1 MKLFEPKVQLEPI
14 EHKYYNL
21 VTGEE
26 YMSVSKL
33 LGSLGTK
40 FDSEKV
46 SAMVAKK
53 RGVSQA
59 EVLQEWKDI
68 ATKSTDHG
76 TRIHNALERYKK
88 TAIILPEDE
97 DLKDMIIDV
106 CSYYKDYYQV
116 YDELTLYHD
125 ETRIAGTSDMICMIS
140 KTKGS
145 KFDVEDYKTNMRNG
159 IETFNKYGTRLNP
172 PFDYL
177 EDCNFVKYS
186 LQLSIY
192 AYMFEQLTGKQC
204 RKLGIRFIPPDDYMK
219 HVYMPVMYLKP
230 EVEHILKIR
239 KKQLADGKL

>member
-21 VTGEE
+21 VTGDE
-26 YMSVSKL
+26 YTSVSKL
-33 LGSLGTK
+33 LGGLGTK

-97 DLKDMIIDV
+97 DLRDMIIDV

-145 KFDVEDYKTNMRNG
+145 N
-159 IETFNKYGTRLNP
+159 
-172 PFDYL
+172 
-177 EDCNFVKYS
+177 
-186 LQLSIY
+186 IY

-204 RKLGIRFIPPDDYMK
+204 RKLGIRFIPPDNYMN

-230 EVEHILKIR
+230 EVEHILRIR
-239 KKQLADGKL
+239 KKQLTNGKL